1 MPDLTS
7 AGVLELAFRFSG
19 LEELHMDVAN
29 EIRQQ
34 LDRLDGRQR
43 LLSNASAGA
52 AVPEA
57 APHRCPKGRYCA
69 AVGFREAAR
78 ASMITMIMTMLM
90 TLMRRRRRRRGGG
103 GAAGGKS
110 GGAGVGG
117 AGEGGKEE

>member
-1 MPDLTS
+1 
-7 AGVLELAFRFSG
+7 
-19 LEELHMDVAN
+19 MDVAN

-90 TLMRRRRRRRGGG
+90 TLMRRRRRRRRRR
-103 GAAGGKS
+103 S
-110 GGAGVGG
+110 GRRKVRRGRGRRGRRRRQGRVGG
-117 AGEGGKEE
+117 Q